1 MPPGINSKAGQ
12 KSFEEKKE
20 IYKSYHLLML
30 NKIEELDDWNKVA
43 IDNREMELLS
53 FIEEVWG

>member
-12 KSFEEKKE
+12 KSFEEKKK
-20 IYKSYHLLML
+20 IYNSYHLLML